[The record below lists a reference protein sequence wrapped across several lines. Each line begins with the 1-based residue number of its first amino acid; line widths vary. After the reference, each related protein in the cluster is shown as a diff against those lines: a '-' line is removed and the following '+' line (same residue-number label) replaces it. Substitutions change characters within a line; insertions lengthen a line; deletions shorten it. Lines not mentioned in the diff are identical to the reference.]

1 MQQEILIAI
10 ISGIAAI
17 VVALVG
23 ARVWRRGKPRA
34 EEDEHVPAV
43 LRVDPDALPAGSRTT
58 GYWEAVFRRIL
69 REELQPVI
77 QEIRAVLDR
86 IRGPRD

>member
-1 MQQEILIAI
+1 MQQEIAIAI
-10 ISGIAAI
+10 ISGIVAI

-23 ARVWRRGKPRA
+23 ARVWRRGPRA

-43 LRVDPDALPAGSRTT
+43 SRVDPDALPAGSRTT